1 MIIFIKMFQQIT
13 SGFVRRE
20 IYYVKIR
27 EGFMRDLIFTDR
39 AQSETGLWFDD
50 VHEPYGY
57 LLHLHQ
63 IIIYRYV
70 PHQEY
75 LAKLKEKYDA
85 KCLNIVL
92 KRIVNENFTW

>member
-1 MIIFIKMFQQIT
+1 MFQQIK

-27 EGFMRDLIFTDR
+27 EGYMRDLIFTDR
-39 AQSETGLWFDD
+39 AKSETGLWFDD
-50 VHEPYGY
+50 IDERYGY

-70 PHQEY
+70 TDKEY
-75 LAKLKEKYDA
+75 YEKLKEKYDA
-85 KCLNIVL
+85 KCLDIVL
-92 KRIVNENFTW
+92 KRLVNENFTW